1 MSQTNLHAIVIGAGV
16 AGLSA
21 AIDLSA
27 RGYDVTVLERACA
40 PGGKMRSVA
49 VGDTR
54 IDGGP
59 TVFTKRWVFEDLFA
73 DAGAALSDR
82 LRLTRATTLAR
93 HAWDGEA
100 NTIFD
105 LHADQRATEQAI
117 DDLAGGDEA
126 ARFAGFC
133 AHIKGIFDTLDTS
146 FMRAQRPSP
155 LGLVRRIG
163 PTRINDL
170 MRIAPMRSMWGALGK
185 HFHDPRLRQLFGRYA
200 TYCGSSP
207 FQAPATLMLVAHVEQ
222 TGVWLVEGG
231 MYALTEALA
240 DLAIDQGARVRC
252 EAHVERVDLKNGT
265 VRGVTLASGE
275 HIPADIVV
283 SAADAAAVA
292 SGALGPDIA
301 RAIAPIPPKARSLS
315 AMVWSAHART
325 SGFDLSHHNVFFSR
339 DYAREFRE
347 LFGDRRAPTEP
358 TIYVCAQDRGTG
370 HAAPTGPERLQIL
383 MNAPANGDTNP
394 MTQGEIDR
402 CETTTFALL
411 ERCGLTLADHTAPPD
426 RTTPA
431 DFNRM
436 FPSTGGALYGR
447 ANHGPWATFQRPG
460 ARTTIPGLYLASG
473 SIHPGPGV
481 PMAALS
487 GRLAAE
493 SIGADFASRTRR
505 YRGAIS
511 GGMSTGSATTAST
524 ASR

>member
-1 MSQTNLHAIVIGAGV
+1 MSESNQHVVVVGAGV

-27 RGYDVTVLERACA
+27 RGYNVTVLERAA
-40 PGGKMRSVA
+40 TAGGKMRSVA
-49 VGDTR
+49 VGNAS

-73 DAGAALSDR
+73 DAGASLSDC
-82 LRLTRATTLAR
+82 LSLTRATTLAR
-93 HAWDGEA
+93 HAWDGD
-100 NTIFD
+100 TGTTFD
-105 LHADQRATEQAI
+105 LYADQRETEQAI
-117 DDLAGGDEA
+117 NDLAGGDEA

-133 AHIKGIFDTLDTS
+133 AHIKGIFDPLDHS

-155 LGLVRRIG
+155 LALVRRIG
-163 PTRINDL
+163 PTRIADL

-231 MYALTEALA
+231 MYALTQALA
-240 DLAIDQGARVRC
+240 TLATDRGARLRC
-252 EAHVERVDLKNGT
+252 DAHVASVDLKDGH

-275 HIPADIVV
+275 HIPADVVV
-283 SAADAAAVA
+283 SAADAAAIA

-301 RAIAPIPPKARSLS
+301 RAVAPIAPKDRSLS
-315 AMVWSAHART
+315 AIVWSAHART

-347 LFGDRRAPTEP
+347 LFGERRAPTEP
-358 TIYVCAQDRGTG
+358 TIYVCAQDRGT
-370 HAAPTGPERLQIL
+370 HHQPTGPERLQIL
-383 MNAPANGDTNP
+383 MNAPADGDTNP
-394 MTQGEIDR
+394 MTKGELDR

-411 ERCGLTLADHTAPPD
+411 DRCGLTLTEHAAPPD
-426 RTTPA
+426 RTSPA
-431 DFNRM
+431 DFHRM
-436 FPSTGGALYGR
+436 FPSTGGALYGL
-447 ANHGPWATFQRPG
+447 ANHGPWATFRRPG

-493 SIGADFASRTRR
+493 SIATDFASKTRQ
-505 YRGAIS
+505 YPAVTS
-511 GGMSTGSATTAST
+511 GGTSTVSATMAST